1 MIALRISLL
10 VVCSYL
16 WGNINWAVF
25 ISKMLGKDIRTLGS
39 GNPGT
44 MNMIRNF
51 GKVIGAI
58 TLIMDVIKGIV
69 PALIG
74 WWLLGEDQFL
84 MLGSDRIGLYI
95 AGVAAVFG
103 HILPVFFKFKGGKG
117 VATIIGVSVTAQPIV
132 TLVCFAIGVA
142 FLFATK
148 IGSVVS
154 FLIIF
159 VPLGFEGYY
168 AVGHSSVAG
177 SILVFCLFLLT
188 LSAHYKNILKLF
200 SGTEGRVKLKH
211 SKPVPKEVK

>member
-1 MIALRISLL
+1 MIVLRIALI
-10 VVCSYL
+10 VVFSYL

-25 ISKMLGKDIRTLGS
+25 ISRMLGKDIRTLGS

-51 GKVIGAI
+51 GKIVGGI
-58 TLIMDVIKGIV
+58 TLTMDVIKGII
-69 PALIG
+69 PSLIG
-74 WWLLGEDQFL
+74 WWILGDNQFL

-95 AGVAAVFG
+95 AGLATVVG
-103 HILPVFFKFKGGKG
+103 HIFPVFFKFKGGKG
-117 VATIIGVSVTAQPIV
+117 VATIIGVCVTAQPIV
-132 TLVCFAIGVA
+132 TIICFAIGVA

-168 AVGHSSVAG
+168 AVSHSAVAG

-188 LSAHYKNILKLF
+188 LAAHYKNVLKLF